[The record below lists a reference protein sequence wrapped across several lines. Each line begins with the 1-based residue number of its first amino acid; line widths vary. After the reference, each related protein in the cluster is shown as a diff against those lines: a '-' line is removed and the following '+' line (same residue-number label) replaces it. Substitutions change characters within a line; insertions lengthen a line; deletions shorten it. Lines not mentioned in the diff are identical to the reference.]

1 MEKKSGGQFNGSA
14 KAPEARGQI
23 AVLEGML
30 QKEKEEFE
38 VKSSL
43 LNIKLS
49 LDSANSE
56 RYVSLIRNAEDT
68 ENVN

>member
-1 MEKKSGGQFNGSA
+1 MFSEVLNAIRLLVEKRSVGQFNSSV

-43 LNIKLS
+43 LNTNYL
-49 LDSANSE
+49 
-56 RYVSLIRNAEDT
+56 
-68 ENVN
+68 

>member
-1 MEKKSGGQFNGSA
+1 MFSEVLNAIRLLVEQKSGSQFNSSA

-38 VKSSL
+38 VKFSFLS
-43 LNIKLS
+43 IKLF
-49 LDSANSE
+49 LDSA
-56 RYVSLIRNAEDT
+56 
-68 ENVN
+68 